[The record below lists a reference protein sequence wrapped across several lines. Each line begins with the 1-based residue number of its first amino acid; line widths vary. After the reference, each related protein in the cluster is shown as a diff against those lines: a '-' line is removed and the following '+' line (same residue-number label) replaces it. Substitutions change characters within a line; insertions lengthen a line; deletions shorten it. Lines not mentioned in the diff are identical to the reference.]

1 MQADALTLASPACAR
16 NRDVDWAVSVR
27 QQGPQLRGAAVAERR
42 ILSIGEH
49 RRHPPPLVAQP
60 GVAQRVYAAVDPM
73 QAAGMHSM
81 RNGPTSDASGNELAE
96 GHHSVLSSCEPRDRL
111 IANGAFR
118 THTVRKAPRAL
129 VCPLYLPVSRPRRRH
144 PVPMI
149 LR

>member
-1 MQADALTLASPACAR
+1 MQADAVTLASPSCAW
-16 NRDVDWAVSVR
+16 NCDVDWAMSVG
-27 QQGPQLRGAAVAERR
+27 QHGPQLRGAAVAEGCL
-42 ILSIGEH
+42 LSIREH
-49 RRHPPPLVAQP
+49 RRHPPPLVAKP

-81 RNGPTSDASGNELAE
+81 RHGPTSDASGNELAD
-96 GHHSVLSSCEPRDRL
+96 GHHSVLSGRKPRDRL
-111 IANGAFR
+111 IASGAFR